1 MIRVSAVIVQMT
13 MVSTKISPHA
23 HALWRTGW
31 SVLAGAC
38 QDDAEPGAGV
48 VGIHPAR
55 EAVADRVADGGARK
69 AADAGD
75 RGKGVGE
82 DRAEGRGD
90 PVLENDQD
98 ADAGD
103 DIEARP

>member
-38 QDDAEPGAGV
+38 RTMPSPVPGV
-48 VGIHPAR
+48 VGIHPAC

-75 RGKGVGE
+75 RGKAWE
-82 DRAEGRGD
+82 KIEPKA
-90 PVLENDQD
+90 
-98 ADAGD
+98 AG
-103 DIEARP
+103 IRSWKMTRMPTQATI